1 MGRGTA
7 GQIEGDHPLC
17 FVQSAEPLGTPVASV
32 VGGLVANFEAHWSF
46 VVDVCIVADRGSDPK
61 DQISNGVGVSIGTTP
76 ADRFALS
83 GDHPDHALLS
93 PLLSD
98 AVGMVNVGRP
108 IATVGIEGSPGDRL
122 NGEGHCGSFEL
133 KSL

>member
-1 MGRGTA
+1 MG
-7 GQIEGDHPLC
+7 
-17 FVQSAEPLGTPVASV
+17 VSV
-32 VGGLVANFEAHWSF
+32 LRQGGLKPADPCGASNGIQAEGPDGAGIVAVDRVAHRS
-46 VVDVCIVADRGSDPK
+46 VAVESIVADRGSDPK

-76 ADRFALS
+76 ADRCALS

-98 AVGMVNVGRP
+98 AVGVVNVGRP